1 MGMAARASLHWRGIR
16 RFEKLLAL
24 PLFVRLI
31 YLFVHRFDVL
41 RGQFLSTVCPD
52 HLRSRVL
59 RLTFPSQI
67 GRLLEVY
74 QRKRYCRDD
83 LILYLARVSQTRLPS
98 RAHPNRT
105 CTHSLIQYRFKAGC
119 DRFLKE
125 PILLLLGC
133 PAGNG
138 CWLRKPGLLLLNA
151 DEWPRCSARKRI
163 EKATLRPGPS
173 GSALREA
180 ILS

>member
-1 MGMAARASLHWRGIR
+1 MGMAARASLSGIR

-41 RGQFLSTVCPD
+41 RGQFLSTESGSS
-52 HLRSRVL
+52 RSRVL
-59 RLTFPSQI
+59 RLTFSSQI

-83 LILYLARVSQTRLPS
+83 LILYLARVSKTRLPS

-105 CTHSLIQYRFKAGC
+105 CTHS
-119 DRFLKE
+119 
-125 PILLLLGC
+125 P
-133 PAGNG
+133 
-138 CWLRKPGLLLLNA
+138 
-151 DEWPRCSARKRI
+151 
-163 EKATLRPGPS
+163 
-173 GSALREA
+173 
-180 ILS
+180 